1 MHLYDRALRKY
12 KENTSLWKEYMEYLV
27 RQKSYNK
34 LNRVVST
41 AVQLHST
48 VLDFWMIGVYTELD
62 LKGNLFSSR
71 KLMLQAIR
79 NNEVNPDFYVEYF
92 KYETKFLEKVRQRR
106 EILNGEDEKKLDFV
120 EHDADMEVE
129 EEKVE
134 EGRFSGSSKLVEIVF

>member
-1 MHLYDRALRKY
+1 M
-12 KENTSLWKEYMEYLV
+12 
-27 RQKSYNK
+27 
-34 LNRVVST
+34 ST

-120 EHDADMEVE
+120 DPDADMEVE